1 MMAAHG
7 GSSQQS
13 ENNTNNIK
21 KKFDEDNEEVRRI
34 IKLHSFNII
43 FKILIDKG
51 ACFATK
57 DAY

>member
-7 GSSQQS
+7 GASQKS
-13 ENNTNNIK
+13 ENNANNIK
-21 KKFDEDNEEVRRI
+21 KSFDEDNEEVRRI
-34 IKLHSFNII
+34 LKLHSFNKI